1 MPPKPG
7 LFESKTRKFICTS
20 CLSALHKRPIITPLA
35 IRRSSQSANAI
46 APGQKKHRTPEQNAE
61 RIRTL
66 EALGL
71 LKDNSSQKVSVNYFE
86 QGDNGA
92 IHPVQD
98 EEEFRKSLN
107 DPGGELETRLKE
119 FEDQLH
125 GMTSMAKTIKEMGG
139 KDEADKLLRQFAL
152 GPEDDD
158 VDDLLDETENQSVS
172 SLAIPISGLNG
183 HRQDRMHRLN
193 NWIRR
198 GSRFREM
205 DNVTPKDVLGLW
217 KAYMAARPLISGRWD
232 IVPTAAWEVL
242 WKILSFEYPFDTN
255 RMLYIYDLTRD
266 IRQAGIALRP
276 EQQILAIEAM
286 FVGGWEKEAIENH
299 RRHVATLGASPETFL
314 PFWRLGMQ
322 MYCRVGDLERA
333 ERVANTI
340 LESSHEVDPRFILPL
355 IKLCAETPAAV
366 ESGFKLYR
374 DLRSILGSSMVIED
388 YDTIISY
395 FLASGNT
402 EHALFIFV
410 DMMKSGSIDLSSAE
424 RYPTTIA
431 NPFFFG
437 KWLKRLIGAGDL
449 DGAFGVFRFMRS
461 RKITPRAIQVN
472 GLIGAWLR
480 SGAADDAQQAEDV
493 AWAMINA
500 RIQFVQL
507 RKRKSRV
514 PGVAL
519 FPIGE
524 GWPRATLETF
534 SLLAESYK
542 ERGLAAKMGPLW
554 QSFQEAE
561 IAPNSFI
568 LNQLLFS
575 LLQDGQSEAVL
586 PTYLEQFERFKVKPD
601 SHTFMALWQALPS
614 NRFVIIPPQ
623 YIEDEPSR
631 TRTLFA
637 EMLKHGSIFTSKDE
651 DAVEIDHYLARTV
664 LHSFRKIR
672 DHAGVIVAYRALRRA
687 FGYNPPDMV
696 AFEILLG
703 TMDLEKLT
711 KRKEGI
717 RLIRVRSG
725 LDYFLEK
732 RRQELVELG
741 ELNKGEKMP
750 IGIRMREAGNYLELK
765 LEDDFARSEGADA
778 QRLAIEAAEGMGLRM
793 RATQEPD
800 IPPDS

>member
-1 MPPKPG
+1 MPPRPA
-7 LFESKTRKFICTS
+7 LFEFNAHKFICTS
-20 CLSALHKRPIITPLA
+20 CRSALHKRPIITPLA
-35 IRRSSQSANAI
+35 IRRSSQTANAF
-46 APGQKKHRTPEQNAE
+46 APSQKKRRSPEQDAE
-61 RIRTL
+61 RIKTL

-71 LKDNSSQKVSVNYFE
+71 LKDNDSQKISVNYFE
-86 QGDNGA
+86 QGKNGA
-92 IHPVQD
+92 IHRLQD
-98 EEEFRKSLN
+98 ETEFGKSLN
-107 DPGGELETRLKE
+107 DPGGELEARLKK

-125 GMTSMAKTIKEMGG
+125 GMTNMAKAIEEMGG

-152 GPEDDD
+152 DPEDD
-158 VDDLLDETENQSVS
+158 VDDLLDETDSQSVS
-172 SLAIPISGLNG
+172 SLAIPITGLNG
-183 HRQDRMHRLN
+183 YRQDRMHRLN

-198 GSRFREM
+198 SSRFREM
-205 DNVTPKDVLGLW
+205 DDITPKDVLGLW
-217 KAYMAARPLISGRWD
+217 KAYMAARSLISGRWD
-232 IVPTAAWEVL
+232 IVPTAAWDVL
-242 WKILSFEYPFDTN
+242 WKILSFEYPFDTS
-255 RMLYIYDLTRD
+255 RMSYIYGLAKDMQ
-266 IRQAGIALRP
+266 QAGVALRP
-276 EQQILAIEAM
+276 EQQILVIEAM
-286 FVGGWEKEAIENH
+286 FVDGWEKEAIENH

-322 MYCRVGDLERA
+322 MYCRVGDFERA
-333 ERVANTI
+333 LRVANTI
-340 LESSHEVDPRFILPL
+340 LESSHEVDPRFIQPL

-366 ESGFKLYR
+366 ETGFKLYR
-374 DLRSILGSSMVIED
+374 NLRASLQSSMTIED

-402 EHALFIFV
+402 EYALFIFV
-410 DMMKSGSIDLSSAE
+410 DMMKSGSIDLLGAKH
-424 RYPTTIA
+424 YPTTIA

-480 SGAADDAQQAEDV
+480 SGVADDAQQAEDV

-519 FPIGE
+519 FSAGE

-561 IAPNSFI
+561 IAPDSFI

-575 LLQDGQSEAVL
+575 LVQEGKSDAVL
-586 PTYLEQFERFKVKPD
+586 PTYLGLFERFSLKPD

-614 NRFVIIPPQ
+614 NRFTIIPPQ
-623 YIEDEPSR
+623 YIENEPSR
-631 TRTLFA
+631 TRALFA
-637 EMLKHGSIFTSKDE
+637 EMLKHGPIFRSKDK
-651 DAVEIDHYLARTV
+651 DAVEIDHFLARTV
-664 LHSFRKIR
+664 LHSFRKVR
-672 DHAGVIVAYRALRRA
+672 DRAGVIIAYRALRRA
-687 FGYNPPDMV
+687 FAYNPPDMV
-696 AFEILLG
+696 VFEMLLG
-703 TMDLEKLT
+703 TMDLEKLA

-717 RLIRVRSG
+717 KLIRTRSG
-725 LDYFLEK
+725 LDYYLET
-732 RRQELVELG
+732 RRKELIESG
-741 ELNKGEKMP
+741 EINEGEKMP
-750 IGIRMREAGNYLELK
+750 LGLRMMETGHYLELK
-765 LEDDFARSEGADA
+765 LEDSFARSEGEYA
-778 QRLAIEAAEGMGLRM
+778 QRLAIEAAEEMGLQV
-793 RATQEPD
+793 RAAPEPD